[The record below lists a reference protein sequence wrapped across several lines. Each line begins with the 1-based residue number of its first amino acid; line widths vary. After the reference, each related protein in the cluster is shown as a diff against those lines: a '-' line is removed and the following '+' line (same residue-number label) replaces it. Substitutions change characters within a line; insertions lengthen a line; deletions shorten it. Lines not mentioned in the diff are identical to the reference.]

1 MKGRFTVLLLL
12 LFVCC
17 SVALGAEA
25 ANRLDFVQMQQNN
38 SVVKLYL
45 LMSDIQSNAAV
56 SISAAPEMYKV
67 YARGVEMTPDKV
79 ELFSNADENTAYVI
93 VLDTNSYALRSNSW
107 DKMCS
112 WIQALLLNM
121 RSDDRVLVLVAG
133 KTTVSDLTYGFE
145 SDFLQIS
152 KNIEEYDHTDRG
164 GTTQLYKAMDQA
176 IDAFYTTDDLFPT
189 RKMIVVFGYGN
200 DDSAISSEALAE
212 KAHAAGIPIYTVAIP
227 GKTSDGSIRNGEL
240 AELDMI
246 SRASRGRLLRAT
258 SKELEPQAATELI
271 NDYVEQ
277 AVILTVQPDET
288 VWQASAADW
297 SVALSI
303 NGETVQSRVE
313 DSFAMT
319 LVPTA
324 APASDGQVSGMIL
337 GIPGASVLLTDI
349 MTNKSQ
355 SITLDDNGFY
365 EATGLASGSYR
376 ISFQI
381 PENKKLP
388 DSEQWDIKG
397 QICQYMFE
405 LEPNEHTILETLEL
419 SDASP
424 VTPTPIISALPTSIK
439 NNETFDALLER
450 LMVPPLLYVF
460 IGIVLLLLVL
470 LVISAVAIR
479 KKRKRKQLEVQ
490 EEEDRFEKQLRSS
503 FNDEEIKHSIPLG
516 SRFTGD
522 ETIGLFADDPDA
534 TLAITNNGI
543 VLDLQITYQGK
554 TMNRV
559 TTITRELTIGR
570 SQNCNICLEDPH
582 ISLEHLKLQLE
593 PTGLF
598 LVDLGSRSG
607 TKLNDDLIYEKTS
620 VKDGDKIEIGTTVI
634 GLHIRQ

>member
-1 MKGRFTVLLLL
+1 MKGRLNALLLL

-25 ANRLDFVQMQQNN
+25 ANRLDFVQMHQNN

-112 WIQALLLNM
+112 WVQALLLNM

-145 SDFLQIS
+145 SDFLKVS
-152 KNIEEYDHTDRG
+152 KNMEEYENSDRG

-176 IDAFYTTDDLFPT
+176 IDAFYTTDDSFPA
-189 RKMIVVFGYGN
+189 RKMMVVFGYGN

-227 GKTSDGSIRNGEL
+227 GKASDGSVRNGEL
-240 AELDMI
+240 SELDMI

-258 SKELEPQAATELI
+258 SKDLEPQAAAELI

-277 AVILTVQPDET
+277 AVILTVQPDAT

-297 SVALSI
+297 SVAISI

-313 DSFAMT
+313 DSFSMILA
-319 LVPTA
+319 PTA
-324 APASDGQVSGMIL
+324 SPAPDGKVSGMIL
-337 GIPGASVLLTDI
+337 GNLVESLLLTDI
-349 MTNKSQ
+349 ISNTSQ
-355 SITLDDNGFY
+355 SITVDNSGFY
-365 EATGLASGSYR
+365 EVSGLVPGDYR
-376 ISFQI
+376 LSFQI
-381 PENKKLP
+381 PEYKKMS
-388 DSEQWDIKG
+388 DSEQWRMEG
-397 QICQYMFE
+397 QVCQYTFE
-405 LEPNEHTILETLEL
+405 LQPNEHLILETLEL
-419 SDASP
+419 LDAVS
-424 VTPTPIISALPTSIK
+424 VTPTPFISALPASV
-439 NNETFDALLER
+439 EDDSFDALLER
-450 LMVPPLLYVF
+450 LMEPPLLYVF
-460 IGIVLLLLVL
+460 IGIVLLLLL
-470 LVISAVAIR
+470 LLIIAATAVR
-479 KKRKRKQLEVQ
+479 KNHKRKQLEIQ
-490 EEEDRFEKQLRSS
+490 AEEERFEKQLRSS
-503 FNDEEIKHSIPLG
+503 FGDEGIEHSIPLG
-516 SRFTGD
+516 SRFAGD
-522 ETIGLFADDPDA
+522 ETIGLFADDPNA
-534 TLAITNNGI
+534 TLPMTTNCI

-554 TMNRV
+554 TMSRAA
-559 TTITRELTIGR
+559 TITHELTIGR
-570 SQNCNICLEDPH
+570 NQNCNICLEDPH
-582 ISLEHLKLQLE
+582 ISREHLKFQLE

-598 LVDLGSRSG
+598 LTDLGSRSG
-607 TKLNDDLIYEKTS
+607 TKLNNDLICEKTS

-634 GLHIRQ
+634 DLHIRQ